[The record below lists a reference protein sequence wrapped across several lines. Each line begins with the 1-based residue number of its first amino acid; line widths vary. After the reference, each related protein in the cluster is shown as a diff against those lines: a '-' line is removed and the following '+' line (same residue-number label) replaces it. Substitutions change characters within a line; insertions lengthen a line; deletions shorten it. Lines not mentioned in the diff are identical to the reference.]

1 MQKRYKIL
9 FALGMLCCAIGV
21 SEAQPRHT
29 LLPDYVNIQHAGSV
43 GWLSVGI
50 DYDILKGKG
59 RLGGRFG
66 TVPKSLGGP
75 LRLVS
80 TSLFYE
86 PLTVPLSSRLV
97 LNPVDVGVKMSYH
110 FGDQFYTALPSR
122 YPEGYYWWKSALRFH
137 LATQTALTWKLSNQ
151 HKIKSVT
158 GYVELNT
165 NELYLV
171 SYIQNARSLRPS
183 EIIKAGLGVRL
194 KF

>member
-1 MQKRYKIL
+1 MQKRSNIL
-9 FALGMLCCAIGV
+9 VALGMLCCSTGVAI
-21 SEAQPRHT
+21 AQSRHT

-50 DYDILKGKG
+50 DYDLFKGKG

-75 LRLVS
+75 LQLVS
-80 TSLFYE
+80 TSLFYV

-97 LNPVDVGVKMSYH
+97 LNPVDVGFKMSYH
-110 FGDQFYTALPSR
+110 FGEQFYTALPSR

-137 LATQTALTWKLSNQ
+137 LATQTALTWKLRDPN
-151 HKIKSVT
+151 KIKSVT

-171 SYIQNARSLRPS
+171 SYIQNARTLRPS
-183 EIIKAGLGVRL
+183 EIIKAGIGVRL

>member
-1 MQKRYKIL
+1 MIG
-9 FALGMLCCAIGV
+9 GMAGEV
-21 SEAQPRHT
+21 KAQGLRV

-50 DYDILKGKG
+50 DYDIFKGKG
-59 RLGGRFG
+59 RLGARYG
-66 TVPKSLGGP
+66 TVPKNLGGP
-75 LRLVS
+75 LRLAS
-80 TSLFYE
+80 TSIFYE
-86 PLTVPLSSRLV
+86 PLVVKLSPRLTI
-97 LNPVDVGVKMSYH
+97 NPVDVGLKMSYH
-110 FGDQFYTALPSR
+110 FGDRFYTELPSR

-137 LATQTALTWKLSNQ
+137 LATQTSLTWNLYEKS
-151 HKIKSVT
+151 KIKSVT

-171 SYIQNARSLRPS
+171 SYLQNVRSLRPS